1 MTHHSPGHGAVPV
14 LSYSLGSSL
23 PVLLSG
29 AGPPA
34 PRLDRLAID
43 RSIAVRLACLADLEL
58 RLVAECEAAA
68 AQGDPATSAHD
79 DRQRWDRAT
88 WRRYLD
94 AAARGEARYGPRM
107 RRLRGDIAHLERLLD
122 LPVAA

>member
-14 LSYSLGSSL
+14 PTYLLSTPL
-23 PVLLSG
+23 PVLPSG
-29 AGPPA
+29 ADPPA
-34 PRLDRLAID
+34 PRLDRLAIR
-43 RSIAVRLACLADLEL
+43 RSIEIRRACLADLGL
-58 RLVAECEAAA
+58 RLVTECEAAA
-68 AQGDPATSAHD
+68 AQGDPATSAHH

-94 AAARGEARYGPRM
+94 AATRGEARYGPRM

>member
-14 LSYSLGSSL
+14 PSYLLSSPVPAL
-23 PVLLSG
+23 PSG

-34 PRLDRLAID
+34 QCLDRMAIR

-58 RLVAECEAAA
+58 RLVTECEAAA
-68 AQGDPATSAHD
+68 AHGDSATSAHN
-79 DRQRWDRAT
+79 DRQRWDRAA

-94 AAARGEARYGPRM
+94 AATRGEARYGPRM